1 MSEEEQAWLDKE
13 VSRNLGSGSWVAAT
27 IKTHVTKC
35 FLVPKKVEPGQ
46 PKKWRLVIDLRHL
59 NDFCRDKSCKFET
72 LKSLRYQCYAAT
84 DPDNDWF
91 PAAGWFQLL
100 TALHPVGSC
109 LWRGSY

>member
-1 MSEEEQAWLDKE
+1 MENLSEEEQAWLDKE

-35 FLVPKKVEPGQ
+35 NKCFLVPKKVEPRQ

-72 LKSLRYQCYAAT
+72 LKSL
-84 DPDNDWF
+84 W
-91 PAAGWFQLL
+91 
-100 TALHPVGSC
+100 
-109 LWRGSY
+109 